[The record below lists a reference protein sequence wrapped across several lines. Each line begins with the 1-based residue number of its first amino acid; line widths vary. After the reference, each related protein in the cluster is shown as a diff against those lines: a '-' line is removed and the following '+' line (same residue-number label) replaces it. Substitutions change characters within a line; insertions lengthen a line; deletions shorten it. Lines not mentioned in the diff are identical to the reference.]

1 MGAHPIFGRAAG
13 DPPYAMTKLLYIKP
27 RAILSG
33 GGMAEES
40 AVLVEGERIVAV
52 GPARDLPRP
61 SEATEMIMEDLLLA
75 PGLIDLQI
83 NGAFGLDFTATPAAI
98 WEVAS
103 KLLQYGVAGFLPTII
118 TSPLETVEAAQE
130 VINPGPPPG
139 FEGAI
144 PLGLHLE
151 GPFLN
156 PAKRGAHNPAHLRLP
171 DPAVIANWSP
181 ETGVRLVT
189 LAPELPGALAI
200 IRTLV
205 ERGVI
210 VSAGHSMAT
219 LEEAKAGIE
228 AGITYGT
235 HLFNAMPPLDHR
247 EPGLAGALLANRHI
261 SIGIIADGIH
271 VHPDM
276 VALAWEAKGPAQVSL
291 VTDAMAAMG
300 MPPGKYPL
308 GDMDVIVDA
317 NSARLPDGRL
327 AGSLLTLDQALRNLV
342 SFTGCAP
349 TDAIATVTTVPANLL
364 RISAERGHI
373 APGLRADMT
382 LFTPDMKVVATFVG
396 GKLVYGR

>member
-1 MGAHPIFGRAAG
+1 M
-13 DPPYAMTKLLYIKP
+13 MKLLYIKP

-33 GGMAEES
+33 GGMVEER
-40 AVLVEGERIVAV
+40 AVLVEGEHIVAV
-52 GPARDLPRP
+52 GPAHDLPRP
-61 SEATEMIMEDLLLA
+61 SEAAEMLVEDLLLA

-83 NGAFGLDFTATPAAI
+83 NGAFGLDFTARPSAI
-98 WEVAS
+98 WEVAA
-103 KLLQYGVAGFLPTII
+103 KLPQFGVTSFLPTII
-118 TSPLETVEAAQE
+118 TSPLESVEAARQ
-130 VINPGPPPG
+130 VINQGPPPG

-181 ETGVRLVT
+181 EMGVRLVT
-189 LAPELPGALAI
+189 LAPELPGALPI

-219 LEEAKAGIE
+219 LEEAKAGID

-261 SIGIIADGIH
+261 SVGIIVDGMH
-271 VHPDM
+271 VHPYM
-276 VALAWEAKGPAQVSL
+276 VNLVWESKGPARVSL

-300 MPPGKYPL
+300 MPPGNYLL

-317 NSARLPDGRL
+317 NSARLQEGRL
-327 AGSLLTLDQALRNLV
+327 AGSLLSLDEAVRNLV
-342 SFTGCAP
+342 AFTGCSPA
-349 TDAIATVTTVPANLL
+349 DAIETATRVPA
-364 RISAERGHI
+364 ISARNIGRERRDSPRPTG
-373 APGLRADMT
+373 RYDT
-382 LFTPDMKVVATFVG
+382 LHP
-396 GKLVYGR
+396 